1 MGLLLFTFCH
11 LLGHILILLIFY
23 KLVTANHLFVILSVV
38 VFDNLLINIVFNC
51 MPVQSSCLTA
61 SFFFYNLIIKLGI
74 LNPVFFR
81 QFQTSEHMARW

>member
-23 KLVTANHLFVILSVV
+23 KLVTANHLVVILSVV
-38 VFDNLLINIVFNC
+38 VFDC
-51 MPVQSSCLTA
+51 MSVQSRCLTT
-61 SFFFYNLIIKLGI
+61 SFFFYNLVIKLGI

-81 QFQTSEHMARW
+81 QFQTSEHMARWQIR